1 MKGFYFMDI
10 RELFLDPDDDRSKE
24 YKSGWDDAVCYI
36 MDNYKIETRNGEP
49 IQICF
54 DTKIDEDL
62 IIEKILEAEQKGE
75 K

>member
-1 MKGFYFMDI
+1 MDI

-36 MDNYKIETRNGEP
+36 MDNYKIETRNSEP

-54 DTKIDEDL
+54 DAKIDEDL
-62 IIEKILEAEQKGE
+62 IIKKLLEAEQKGA